1 MSYYRHRYKLE
12 KMCGDLNDTLP
23 LSTNNYNQE
32 VIEISDDDEG
42 TYYGSDFSLN
52 EDSSDDS
59 IQILC
64 EIRPESLNLQ
74 NLHVPKTIS
83 RAIILELLEEMIQ

>member
-12 KMCGDLNDTLP
+12 KMSGDLNDTLP

-52 EDSSDDS
+52 EDSSGDS
-59 IQILC
+59 IEILC
-64 EIRPESLNLQ
+64 EIRPESLNIQ
-74 NLHVPKTIS
+74 DLHVSKTMCK
-83 RAIILELLEEMIQ
+83 AILLEILEEMIY

>member
-1 MSYYRHRYKLE
+1 MS
-12 KMCGDLNDTLP
+12 GDLNDTLP

-52 EDSSDDS
+52 EDSSGDS
-59 IQILC
+59 IEILC
-64 EIRPESLNLQ
+64 EIRPESLNLEDLQ
-74 NLHVPKTIS
+74 VSKRICKG
-83 RAIILELLEEMIQ
+83 IILELLEEMIY

>member
-1 MSYYRHRYKLE
+1 MS
-12 KMCGDLNDTLP
+12 GDLNDTLP

-52 EDSSDDS
+52 EDSSGDS
-59 IQILC
+59 IEILC
-64 EIRPESLNLQ
+64 EIRPESLNLED
-74 NLHVPKTIS
+74 LHVSKTICKG
-83 RAIILELLEEMIQ
+83 IILELLEEMIY